1 MKIPRLLIL
10 LTALLIP
17 VAARADQAMANQ
29 YLQHAINELQ
39 AAKVYVNKA
48 KAQQPTNQ
56 RVVFHYDWVL
66 ADLNA
71 IEGGIQQQFNR
82 PKIQPRVIQPIKGDY
97 IKLIGQGDS

>member
-10 LTALLIP
+10 MTALLIP
-17 VAARADQAMANQ
+17 IVARADQAMANQ

-48 KAQQPTNQ
+48 KAQQPANQ

-66 ADLNA
+66 AD
-71 IEGGIQQQFNR
+71 IDSIKGGIRQQFNR
-82 PKIQPRVIQPIKGDY
+82 PKIQPRVIEPIKGDY
-97 IKLIGQGDS
+97 ITVIGEGHS